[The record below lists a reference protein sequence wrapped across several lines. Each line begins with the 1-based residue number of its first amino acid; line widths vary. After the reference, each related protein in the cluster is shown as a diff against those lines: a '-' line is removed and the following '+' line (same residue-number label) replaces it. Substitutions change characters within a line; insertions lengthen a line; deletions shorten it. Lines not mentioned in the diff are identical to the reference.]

1 MSFMDDLENKALPV
15 RQAILRHP
23 FVTGIGDGTLDV
35 DKFRFYVRQ
44 DYLYLIDYGRV
55 IALAA
60 ARSPDIETM
69 GWFARLLD
77 GTLNVEMDLHR
88 GYCAEFGISSG
99 ELEATPVAPTTM
111 AYTRFLS
118 ERGPPRHLSR
128 TGGRLPALPV
138 GLLGNRRPSGTPRHS
153 RPRAPLCQMD

>member
-1 MSFMDDLENKALPV
+1 MSFMDDLEAKALPV
-15 RQAILRHP
+15 RQAILNHP

-44 DYLYLIDYGRV
+44 DYLYLIDYARV

-60 ARSPDIETM
+60 ARSPSLETM

-88 GYCAEFGISSG
+88 GYCAEFGITNE
-99 ELEATPVAPTTM
+99 ELEATPIAPTTM
-111 AYTRFLS
+111 AYTRFPAQRRPS
-118 ERGPPRHLSR
+118 RHLPR
-128 TGGRLPALPV
+128 TRGRLPPLPV
-138 GLLGNRRPSGTPRHS
+138 GLLGDRRSPPTAGHP
-153 RPRAPLCQMD
+153 RPRPPLRQVD